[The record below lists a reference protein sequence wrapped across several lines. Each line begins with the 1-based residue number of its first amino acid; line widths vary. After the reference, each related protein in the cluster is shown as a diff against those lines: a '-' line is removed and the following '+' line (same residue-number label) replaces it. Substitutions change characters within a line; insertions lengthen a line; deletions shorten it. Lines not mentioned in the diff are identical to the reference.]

1 MEVCVTA
8 GGPHPAAQVI
18 SQALLEISTFPV
30 LTLPSPLSLP
40 KPSLSLSPCS
50 LVSYFPLPLASQ
62 HSGRHFASIASPPP
76 PPPPPL
82 LLVFPLPT
90 RHPPPRRFDFFFLFV
105 HPAGRGELALSF
117 LPSFFLDSISALV
130 VRSGGGGRK
139 NRSRRSWWLG
149 KSKVAGWG
157 RGRGRRR
164 SATLTASGG
173 ASSVCFSPCNLWS
186 GW

>member
-18 SQALLEISTFPV
+18 PQALLEISTFPV
-30 LTLPSPLSLP
+30 LTLPSPLSPP

-62 HSGRHFASIASPPP
+62 RSILL
-76 PPPPPL
+76 PL
-82 LLVFPLPT
+82 LLLLLRRRRCSSSLSRPAT
-90 RHPPPRRFDFFFLFV
+90 RLLAGLIFFFFLFTR
-105 HPAGRGELALSF
+105 PGGASFALSS
-117 LPSFFLDSISALV
+117 LPSFFLDSISA
-130 VRSGGGGRK
+130 SGCSVAGGRK

-164 SATLTASGG
+164 RATLTASGG